1 MSERDLEVAAML
13 GELVAQVKGTNA
25 RIDMVIVRQDTQ
37 NGSIQRHFAD
47 DAKWMREHDLTHAK
61 AKGVSDGFAAAR
73 AETSTRDRW
82 IIGGLAGGIASLFPI
97 LIPQL
102 LERL

>member
-37 NGSIQRHFAD
+37 NGSIQKHFAD
-47 DAKWMREHDLTHAK
+47 DAK
-61 AKGVSDGFAAAR
+61 
-73 AETSTRDRW
+73 
-82 IIGGLAGGIASLFPI
+82 
-97 LIPQL
+97 
-102 LERL
+102 